1 MRKIRFTFKDYEV
14 RTPRQFLLGKGLLLC
29 GLLFRE
35 TACIFNIRH
44 FWWIL
49 TCLQSSKRKYIT
61 TKRFFSLYFIFSLSV
76 SYFQHFLKN
85 LNQMHSEYYLFY
97 RWVSSNLQIF

>member
-49 TCLQSSKRKYIT
+49 TCLQSSKRKYNDKT
-61 TKRFFSLYFIFSLSV
+61 VFSISYLVSV
-76 SYFQHFLKN
+76 CHI
-85 LNQMHSEYYLFY
+85 
-97 RWVSSNLQIF
+97 SNIS